1 MENAV
6 SVPGRSLF
14 MAGIAPA
21 FVFAVLNLLLWDPS
35 YSLTTRLHILVD
47 QRHLA
52 LIAGISVPLGIMLF
66 VLNPIIIHCYEG
78 HYRFERWLLGR
89 AQRRNESLHASL
101 YGDILGLRRM
111 RQALDG
117 QGAAVEPDQRRRA
130 DSVAMALHA
139 AYGRLEQ
146 RHDLRRL
153 PLTPEFVRPTALGNA
168 YAAME
173 EYPYLRYGIDAMV
186 FWTRLVGTVP
196 SDYREGIG
204 DQKTNCDVLLNLSLI
219 FGVAGLEA
227 LVALVAH
234 PLAGHGFR
242 PEVAIVAVLAP
253 LLAFGLYRAAV
264 FETVMLGKLINSAFD
279 LHRGTLLRQFG
290 LRVPATL
297 DQERHVW
304 LSLGAFV
311 QRGEPFYYP
320 EQPEDPA
327 EHTAPAPPPA
337 GSVTH

>member
-21 FVFAVLNLLLWDPS
+21 FLFAVLNLLLWYP
-35 YSLTTRLHILVD
+35 YGSLTARLHLLVD
-47 QRHLA
+47 QRYLA
-52 LIAGISVPLGIMLF
+52 LLAGTAVPLGVIVF
-66 VLNPIIIHCYEG
+66 VLNPVIIHCYEG
-78 HYRFERWLLGR
+78 HYPAVRWLLRWGE
-89 AQRRNESLHASL
+89 RRNRALHARL

-111 RQALDG
+111 RQALDEQSPNG
-117 QGAAVEPDQRRRA
+117 DADHRRRA

-139 AYGRLEQ
+139 AYSRLEQ
-146 RHDLRRL
+146 QHDLRRL
-153 PLTPEFVRPTALGNA
+153 PLTPEFVRPTSLGNA

-196 SDYREGIG
+196 ADYREAIG
-204 DQKTNCDVLLNLSLI
+204 DQKTNCDVLLHLSLI
-219 FGVAGLEA
+219 LGVTGLEA
-227 LVALVAH
+227 VAAAVAL
-234 PLAGHGFR
+234 PLAGHAFQ
-242 PEVAIVAVLAP
+242 PVAVVVALLAP
-253 LLAFGLYRAAV
+253 VLAFGLYRAAV

-290 LRVPATL
+290 IPSPKSLA
-297 DQERHVW
+297 DERQVW
-304 LSLGAFV
+304 LRLGAFL

-320 EQPEDPA
+320 EPEPPA
-327 EHTAPAPPPA
+327 ESAPAATPAA
-337 GSVTH
+337 GSITH